1 MRKKL
6 SYCLYRVIKYLVWL
20 FSPKI
25 KVTGLENLPDEPAVY
40 VGNHAQMYGP
50 IAAEI
55 HFPVKRYTWCASQ
68 MMHLREVPAYA
79 MEDFWWDKPRNI
91 QWFYKLLSYIIA
103 PIAVCV
109 FNNADT
115 IPVYRDMRVRATVE
129 QSVQRLEEGAGL
141 VIFPEWRTPYNHFLY
156 RFQERYVDVA
166 YRYYKKTGKEISF
179 VPIYLAPRLK
189 KMVIG
194 KPIRYDASIPPAK
207 QREKI
212 NLYLMEEITRLAE
225 ELPLHTVVPYL
236 NMPKKKYPKSRPEVP
251 LV

>member
-6 SYCLYRVIKYLVWL
+6 SYCLYRVIKFLVWL

-40 VGNHAQMYGP
+40 VGNHAQMYVP

-79 MEDFWWDKPRNI
+79 MEDFWWDKPRYI

-115 IPVYRDMRVRATVE
+115 IPVYRDMRVRATFE

-194 KPIRYDASIPPAK
+194 KPIRYDASIQPAK

>member
-1 MRKKL
+1 M
-6 SYCLYRVIKYLVWL
+6 
-20 FSPKI
+20 
-25 KVTGLENLPDEPAVY
+25 
-40 VGNHAQMYGP
+40 
-50 IAAEI
+50 
-55 HFPVKRYTWCASQ
+55 
-68 MMHLREVPAYA
+68 
-79 MEDFWWDKPRNI
+79 
-91 QWFYKLLSYIIA
+91 
-103 PIAVCV
+103 
-109 FNNADT
+109 
-115 IPVYRDMRVRATVE
+115 
-129 QSVQRLEEGAGL
+129 
-141 VIFPEWRTPYNHFLY
+141 
-156 RFQERYVDVA
+156 DVA